1 MWYLRASPARA
12 RAVLD
17 RVDCFR
23 ISSRHK
29 SSVNYWKPEE
39 DKKLME
45 IYEQAV
51 NERSDWAAFAASK
64 LGGRTVR
71 AVAKRIR
78 LLRHGTPVYNQR
90 RSNKRWSELEDS
102 ILREKLQ
109 QGLSLAETLQYL
121 PGRSI
126 DSIKHR
132 TEVVFSITDTTT
144 ANRVRQKD
152 FTDDQIQR
160 AIHMRLKERKHLSEI
175 ATEFRFSLPTARRLW
190 RYRCIPLLSEDVL
203 DSIQLEGHWSHEESL
218 HLRELYT
225 QTELCVSDIALHFP
239 SRTEGSV
246 FSKISNLQLPFERR
260 QREAALNNEASGLTP
275 VATPMTRRR
284 PRQILEGTGQRRMF
298 SSSSSNETRLHE
310 GKNLGE
316 IATELGRPCNQTRM
330 AWDKHYAPLLSKE
343 PLRSIYAA
351 SPKSWSNS
359 ELQHL
364 VDLCNQYQGKQDL
377 KKLGLQSPGRTEAAV
392 RRMRAEI
399 LHLLDMGKK
408 LPKTGGPKHASS
420 SQPRESSSPRG
431 LQPTRPNL
439 SMPKSVESSISR
451 RAFSLSSRASFKPKV
466 EWTAE
471 DDQKILSLDRQGWLV
486 PRIAISLG
494 GPFTAPQVSRRLS
507 LLKSPRQ
514 SVTSKQLRWS
524 AEEDAILIQGKQEG
538 LRFEDI
544 AAQLPGRSRDATCL
558 RWSVRMMPR
567 AEDSRQSEPRPSK
580 ARRKWTDGELQRLI
594 EMRVNER
601 RALLDIAASLGRSS
615 DAVKKAW
622 SKFCVPRLSSDTLQ
636 EIWNYRHWSVQEQA
650 RLIQL
655 HDQGFSKKDIRL
667 QFPSRSA
674 TSIYW
679 EVRQLRPR
687 FAVSSRQGSRVLTK
701 FDWIAL
707 KTALEPYLG
716 KRRTD
721 WTLVNAAFPQFSR
734 SQIYTLANRMR
745 RKRKTEAETEQSDDE
760 SVRTKDEE
768 QKDWSSTTG

>member
-1 MWYLRASPARA
+1 MWYLRAFPARA

-64 LGGRTVR
+64 LGGRTVQ
-71 AVAKRIR
+71 AVTKRIY

-109 QGLSLAETLQYL
+109 QGLTLVEILEYL
-121 PGRSI
+121 PGRSF
-126 DSIKHR
+126 DSINYR
-132 TEVVFSITDTTT
+132 AEVVFSITDTTT

-160 AIHMRLKERKHLSEI
+160 AIHMRLKERKHMSEI
-175 ATEFRFSLPTARRLW
+175 ATEFRCSLQTARSLW
-190 RYRCIPLLSEDVL
+190 KNRCIPLLSEDVI
-203 DSIQLEGHWSHEESL
+203 DSIQLDGHWSHEESL

-225 QTELCVSDIALHFP
+225 QTELCRSDIALHFP
-239 SRTEGSV
+239 SRNKGSV
-246 FSKISNLQLPFERR
+246 FHKISRLQLPFERR
-260 QREAALNNEASGLTP
+260 QREAALNNETSGLTP
-275 VATPMTRRR
+275 VATPMTYRR

-298 SSSSSNETRLHE
+298 SSSSSNEMRLHE
-310 GKNLGE
+310 GRSLGE

-330 AWDKHYAPLLSKE
+330 AWDKHFAPLLSKE

-377 KKLGLQSPGRTEAAV
+377 KKMGLKSPGRNEAAV
-392 RRMRAEI
+392 RRKREKT

-408 LPKTGGPKHASS
+408 LPKTSGPKHASS

-439 SMPKSVESSISR
+439 SMPKSVESSILR

-471 DDQKILSLDRQGWLV
+471 DDQKILSLDRQGWLLV
-486 PRIAISLG
+486 RIAISLG
-494 GPFTAPQVSRRLS
+494 GSFTTQQVKRRLS

-514 SVTSKQLRWS
+514 SVTSKLPRWS

-538 LRFEDI
+538 LHFEDI
-544 AAQLPGRSRDATCL
+544 AAQLPGRSLNATYL
-558 RWSVRMMPR
+558 RWSVHLMPR
-567 AEDSRQSEPRPSK
+567 AEDSRQSESRPSK
-580 ARRKWTDGELQRLI
+580 ANRKWTDGELQRLI

-601 RALLDIAASLGRSS
+601 RAFRDIAASLGRSS
-615 DAVKKAW
+615 LAVKVVW
-622 SKFCVPRLSSDTLQ
+622 SKFCIPRLSSDTLQ
-636 EIWNYRHWSVQEQA
+636 EMCNYRHWSVQEQA

-655 HDQGFSKKDIRL
+655 RDQGVSLKDIRL

-674 TSIYW
+674 GSIDQ
-679 EVRQLRPR
+679 EVRELRPR
-687 FAVSSRQGSRVLTK
+687 LAESSRQRSRVLTK

-716 KRRTD
+716 KRRTH

-734 SQIYTLANRMR
+734 GQISTLAYRMR

-760 SVRTKDEE
+760 SVRIKDEE
-768 QKDWSSTTG
+768 QKDRSSTTG